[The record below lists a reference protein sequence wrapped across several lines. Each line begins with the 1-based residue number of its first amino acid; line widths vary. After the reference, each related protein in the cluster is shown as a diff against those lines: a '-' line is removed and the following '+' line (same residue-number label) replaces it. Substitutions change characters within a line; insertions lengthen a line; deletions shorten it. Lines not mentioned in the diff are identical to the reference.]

1 MAVISQ
7 AWAGMELPVLLT
19 HDTTLG
25 ETAIGS
31 KFAGK
36 AKFLLIEKLQKMLKG
51 TAKKKKTNKQGKD
64 KESLGDDSLGPG
76 YPSRE

>member
-7 AWAGMELPVLLT
+7 AWAVMELPVLLT

-25 ETAIGS
+25 ETAVGS

-36 AKFLLIEKLQKMLKG
+36 AKILLIETCK
-51 TAKKKKTNKQGKD
+51 
-64 KESLGDDSLGPG
+64 
-76 YPSRE
+76 RR